1 MQLSRGVLFAP
12 DGDVVP
18 PGLVGQSNIQ
28 ILELVMDG
36 FLDPSVGLPL
46 VGL

>member
-1 MQLSRGVLFAP
+1 MQLSRGVRFAP

-18 PGLVGQSNIQ
+18 PVLIGQHDTQ

-36 FLDPSVGLPL
+36 FLDLNVGLP
-46 VGL
+46 